1 MGDIKKLIT
10 NNERLKALV
19 EELEGRI
26 ESHNQQVINN
36 DTNIKQQIEILT
48 RQSLS
53 KKTIDWNS
61 QKEIMD
67 KTANEMQAINNKVK
81 RLEMKEFN
89 SSSLLNSVTE
99 DMDQFTMENRTV
111 IQTKSTILARE
122 IHDEGYV
129 LSNKNYENSSYSEIH
144 RVNHSENTFVTN
156 VVTHNTSTNNNVVFT
171 TTKTTRGDTIS
182 RVFEK

>member
-81 RLEMKEFN
+81 RLEMK
-89 SSSLLNSVTE
+89 
-99 DMDQFTMENRTV
+99 
-111 IQTKSTILARE
+111 
-122 IHDEGYV
+122 
-129 LSNKNYENSSYSEIH
+129 
-144 RVNHSENTFVTN
+144 
-156 VVTHNTSTNNNVVFT
+156 
-171 TTKTTRGDTIS
+171 
-182 RVFEK
+182 